1 VTRNTR
7 FKKHVAYEDYVG
19 RTLVQNNLV
28 FNNGGSGIHSV
39 TTDHV
44 DIQYNTAY
52 MNSASPHLQYSQ
64 IYTYESDDVNIRN
77 NILVA
82 PTANIAAGEKPETV
96 NQLKGKNGKVV
107 FSNNLYFGGNIAPTL
122 GEGDRIGDPKFV
134 KASLEASTADFRLSK
149 DSPARSAAKG
159 VAPLIDRSGKLRG
172 ATRAADSGALEAVK

>member
-1 VTRNTR
+1 L
-7 FKKHVAYEDYVG
+7 KPPDYVG

-82 PTANIAAGEKPETV
+82 PTANIAAGEKPEPV

-134 KASLEASTADFRLSK
+134 KATLEAATADFRLSK
-149 DSPARSAAKG
+149 DSPARAAAAG
-159 VAPLIDRSGKLRG
+159 ASPLIDRTGNLRTTTG
-172 ATRAADSGALEAVK
+172 AGDLGALEAVK